1 METVNGQT
9 FQPTLDWGREFL
21 NSLQWAATTF
31 ALTALCLLVVLVALA
46 RFTEWGRQF
55 WHVTG
60 DYFRGRNSAVVW
72 IMLAVLL
79 LLVIVSVRIN
89 VLLT

>member
-1 METVNGQT
+1 METVNAQT

-55 WHVTG
+55 
-60 DYFRGRNSAVVW
+60 
-72 IMLAVLL
+72 
-79 LLVIVSVRIN
+79 
-89 VLLT
+89 